1 MRPSGRKTDQM
12 RKVSFERNISKHAEG
27 SCLVKFGDT
36 HVLVTASLEDKTP
49 PWLRN
54 SGKGWVTAEYGMLPR
69 ATGDRMRREAAAGK
83 QGGRT
88 QEIQR
93 LIGRSLRA
101 VVDLEA
107 LGGDRFMREDLPW
120 EAAFSAGRAFL
131 AYRRSGGAKR
141 SPLPDFYIGA
151 HAEVRGYD
159 LLTRDLARYR
169 QAFPALRIVSPE
181 THP

>member
-1 MRPSGRKTDQM
+1 MSDTLVDANVLIDVFAADPVWREWSR
-12 RKVSFERNISKHAEG
+12 ER
-27 SCLVKFGDT
+27 LVAA
-36 HVLVTASLEDKTP
+36 H
-49 PWLRN
+49 
-54 SGKGWVTAEYGMLPR
+54 
-69 ATGDRMRREAAAGK
+69 ATGKLVINPIVYAEVAAMFPTQRR
-83 QGGRT
+83 
-88 QEIQR
+88 
-93 LIGRSLRA
+93 L
-101 VVDLEA
+101 DEA
-107 LGGDRFMREDLPW
+107 LGADRFLREDLPW
-120 EAAFSAGRAFL
+120 EAAFGAGRAFL